1 MSNQNTSNNL
11 LFVGSA
17 NSSNIA
23 GNGKELSSNNQPNP
37 VNNNQHASG
46 IGTFKFKCFGFVM
59 GLTLYNTTQW
69 SYSILICI
77 SILMTY
83 DYGSHDWRKAW
94 YKEGFGS

>member
-23 GNGKELSSNNQPNP
+23 GNGKELSSTNQPNL

-59 GLTLYNTTQW
+59 GLTLYKHYTMELLYTDVYIDLND
-69 SYSILICI
+69 L
-77 SILMTY
+77 
-83 DYGSHDWRKAW
+83 
-94 YKEGFGS
+94 